1 VKELPAETGHQ
12 TSKINKLAAA
22 GWKPEAA
29 SAYTVLHQRPHR
41 VPGDVST
48 RRATMDVAMTAR
60 KGQISRALRT
70 QAEEGMERIGRVLG
84 RTARASI
91 TFSVQ
96 RHVHTVEL
104 TVQARTQKIAATG
117 KAGTPLAALREA
129 MAHAEHQAHR
139 YRDRRLVN
147 KRLPKVEKMLTAP
160 PVARP
165 KTRVDPLAEP
175 EEEKPSTLAGH
186 ARASIAVHS
195 FPSRATVVEPH
206 VIKNGDAISIK
217 PMTIEEAVKDAEFR
231 DRDLLIF
238 RTASGDTF
246 VLHRRRDGQM
256 ELVEIP

>member
-1 VKELPAETGHQ
+1 
-12 TSKINKLAAA
+12 
-22 GWKPEAA
+22 
-29 SAYTVLHQRPHR
+29 
-41 VPGDVST
+41 
-48 RRATMDVAMTAR
+48 MDVAMTAR

-91 TFSVQ
+91 TFSAQ

-117 KAGTPLAALREA
+117 KAATPVAALREA

-147 KRLPKVEKMLTAP
+147 KRLPKEEKILTAP

-165 KTRVDPLAEP
+165 KARVDPVAEP
-175 EEEKPSTLAGH
+175 ERPQGAAGL

-206 VIKNGDAISIK
+206 VIKNGDAISLR

-238 RTASGDTF
+238 RTAAGDMF

>member
-1 VKELPAETGHQ
+1 
-12 TSKINKLAAA
+12 
-22 GWKPEAA
+22 
-29 SAYTVLHQRPHR
+29 
-41 VPGDVST
+41 
-48 RRATMDVAMTAR
+48 MDVAMTAR

-91 TFSVQ
+91 TFSAQ
-96 RHVHTVEL
+96 RHVHIVEL

-117 KAGTPLAALREA
+117 KADTPRCSASRGDGARRASGPPLPRP
-129 MAHAEHQAHR
+129 AHGEQSSAQGRKNAHR
-139 YRDRRLVN
+139 AAGCAAQGARRSRWPSPR
-147 KRLPKVEKMLTAP
+147 KRNHP
-160 PVARP
+160 RWQ
-165 KTRVDPLAEP
+165 RQ
-175 EEEKPSTLAGH
+175 

-206 VIKNGDAISIK
+206 ILKNGEAIALK